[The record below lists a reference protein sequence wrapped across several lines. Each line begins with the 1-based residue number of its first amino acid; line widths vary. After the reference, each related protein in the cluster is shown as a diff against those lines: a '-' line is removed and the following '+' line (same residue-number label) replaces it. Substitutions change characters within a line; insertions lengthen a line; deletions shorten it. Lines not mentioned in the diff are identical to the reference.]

1 MKPPTVIHGF
11 APLVPGLRALCAAF
25 VLSAPPAT
33 ASPVSYDSDGDGLI
47 EISSLAQLNAI
58 RWDLDGDGAA
68 DNSTNASS
76 YAAAFPDAAAGMGC
90 PTTSC
95 TGYELTA
102 NLDFDTSGD
111 GAVNSADEYW
121 NGGAGW
127 EPIGNSGAGNEFIAT
142 LDGNGHTI
150 TRLYIDRS
158 SGRIGLFGVVGD
170 GGQVRN
176 LGVLEVAVTGSGRG
190 IIVGGLAG
198 TNAGVIAGSY
208 VTGAVS
214 NTGTGAGYVGGLVG
228 RNAGSSGASRSIVAS
243 HASASVTGSGSHG
256 RVGGLAGY
264 NYGSIRASYATGAVR
279 GTGGNAE
286 VGGLVGFHNGG
297 SIAVSYASGAVTGES
312 HVGGLVGK
320 NWGGGIWACHA
331 SGAVTGDGYV
341 GGLVGE
347 IQGSIRAS
355 YATGWVTGT
364 GTNLG
369 GLVGRDYDLAI
380 NNRSSSIRNC
390 YWNTVTS
397 GRVTSAGGEG
407 KTTAELQT
415 PTGYAGIYAAW
426 NVDVD
431 NADGDYDGT
440 TGGDDPWEFGTAQQY
455 PALRA
460 DLDGDGTASWREFGQ
475 QRPDA
480 APPPAGGGASD
491 DATLKAL
498 GVSPVDIEGFSAE
511 VLSYHIGVANE
522 VSQIT
527 VTPYPNDERATVSI
541 IDRIGVS
548 SGSSHTVSLR
558 EGEANSVRI
567 TVTAQDGSTTR
578 VYTITAARGSNAPF
592 RWKVVDDFKDL
603 GLQGESLG
611 GVWSDGT
618 SMWVS
623 VRTRDGGDLYS
634 YSMSTKARAS
644 SFGTLNAAGNKSP
657 RGIWSDG
664 TTMYVANDGLYTSR
678 IYAYRLSTYAPD
690 PGRYFNTL
698 QAVGNFD
705 PRGIWS
711 DGTTMYVADQGS
723 GRYKVYAYSM
733 STKAHEPSKDL
744 DLLYEHGPLLP
755 YGIWGNGMTL
765 WVAMA
770 GFPRLVA
777 YNITSKSRDPELD
790 FSTGSYGGYFQ
801 GGIWSDGTTMWVLDR
816 GEERIQS
823 YNMPKRMDA
832 TLRGLTV
839 TPRDITGY
847 SPDVTAYHLGVA
859 NDVTQVSLTPTVN
872 LSGGTIDIDGSTVAS
887 GAAHSVPLSEGRNDV
902 TITVTADDGR
912 TTKVYTVTVVR
923 SAATTFG
930 WNAAADF
937 NTLDAA
943 GNRSPGGLWSD
954 GTTMWVVDTRGDK
967 IYAYSM
973 ATTARDA
980 AKDLDAPKTAGNNR
994 PAGLWSDGTTMWV
1007 SDSEDDKLYAYSLS
1021 AGARDASRD
1030 FDGLKAAGNEDP
1042 AGIWSDDGT
1051 MWVVDDEDNR
1061 IYAYDLRTKARDSA
1075 KDFDY
1080 VTGPGSGLFE
1090 YIWSDSTTIWVAN
1103 WSQSRLYAYYLASG
1117 ARDSSR
1123 DFATLRAAGNGSPR
1137 GIWSDG
1143 VTMWVADGD
1152 IHDGA
1157 KIYAYNMPA
1166 AAEPPPP
1173 PVPPAVATL
1182 GSLSVRPVEIAG
1194 FSADVT
1200 TYHVGVANSVTQVSI
1215 TAATDS
1221 GSTIDIGGIS
1231 VSSGSSYPVSLTEGR
1246 NQVTVTVTASDGQTT
1261 KAYTVV
1267 VGRGVTAP
1275 FGWKAVD
1282 DFNTLVPGNN
1292 HPAGL
1297 WSDGTTL
1304 WVANYNNAPESK
1316 IFAYNLSTKA
1326 RDASKD
1332 FNTLKAAGNDDPR
1345 GLWSDGTTMWV
1356 ADGADARIY
1365 AYSLSTKA
1373 RDAARDFGTL
1383 SAAGNNDPRGLWS
1396 DGTTMWVVNHD
1407 NNDDKVFAYSL
1418 ATKARDAAKDVNTLR
1433 SDGNQ
1438 RAFGIWSDGVTLWV
1452 GDSLFLRL
1460 FAYDLATGSR
1470 DSSRDF
1476 SALHPTLT
1484 HVTLGIWSDGETM
1497 WVTDLVDRKIYS
1509 YNMPSG
1515 AGGTQAQAT
1524 TDFNGDGRTDFAD
1537 FFLFIDAYGTTDARF
1552 DLDGNG
1558 TVDFADFFKFIDAFN
1573 PSGQAKLVA
1582 MARELIGLPG
1592 ETELRQNRPN
1602 PFNSETVFSWF
1613 LLRPGPVRLEVF
1625 SLTGQRLA
1633 VLRQGPQPAGYHRL
1647 HWDGRDGE
1655 GRPLASGVYLFRLV
1669 TGETVLTR
1677 KLTLL
1682 R

>member
-1 MKPPTVIHGF
+1 M
-11 APLVPGLRALCAAF
+11 LSCAA
-25 VLSAPPAT
+25 LLLAAASGA

-47 EISSLAQLNAI
+47 EISSLTQLNAI

-95 TGYELTA
+95 TGYELNA
-102 NLDFDTSGD
+102 DLDFDTSGD

-127 EPIGNSGAGNEFIAT
+127 EPIGDSGSGNEFIAT
-142 LDGNGHTI
+142 FDGTRHTI

-190 IIVGGLAG
+190 IVVGGLAG

-364 GTNLG
+364 GTNVG
-369 GLVGRDYDLAI
+369 GLVGRDYDLVI
-380 NNRSSSIRNC
+380 NNRPSSIRNC

-460 DLDGDGTASWREFGQ
+460 DLDGDGTASWREFGE

-480 APPPAGGGASD
+480 SPPTDAGSPD

-498 GVSPVDIEGFSAE
+498 GVSPVDIEGFSAD
-511 VLSYHIGVANE
+511 VLAYHIGVAHA
-522 VSQIT
+522 VSQVT
-527 VTPYPNDERATVSI
+527 VTPYPSDEGAT
-541 IDRIGVS
+541 IDINGTTVS
-548 SGSSHTVSLR
+548 SGSGHTVSMR
-558 EGEANSVRI
+558 EGRNPVIAI
-567 TVTAQDGSTTR
+567 TVTAQDGTTTKEYSIA
-578 VYTITAARGSNAPF
+578 VDRGSDAPF
-592 RWKVVDDFKDL
+592 RWKVVDDF
-603 GLQGESLG
+603 
-611 GVWSDGT
+611 
-618 SMWVS
+618 
-623 VRTRDGGDLYS
+623 
-634 YSMSTKARAS
+634 
-644 SFGTLNAAGNKSP
+644 N
-657 RGIWSDG
+657 
-664 TTMYVANDGLYTSR
+664 
-678 IYAYRLSTYAPD
+678 
-690 PGRYFNTL
+690 
-698 QAVGNFD
+698 
-705 PRGIWS
+705 
-711 DGTTMYVADQGS
+711 
-723 GRYKVYAYSM
+723 
-733 STKAHEPSKDL
+733 DL
-744 DLLYEHGPLLP
+744 DLDHRWYGGP
-755 YGIWGNGMTL
+755 YGIWSNGTTMWVTCPRGQNLGEELCSYSMASKKQGPDFHTLETHGNRRPMG
-765 WVAMA
+765 
-770 GFPRLVA
+770 
-777 YNITSKSRDPELD
+777 IT
-790 FSTGSYGGYFQ
+790 
-801 GGIWSDGTTMWVLDR
+801 SDGTTMWVSEYPRGYATGGIYAYNLSNYARNSSREFDLVSAGIDSVGGLAVDPVLEGFWVVADGKLLAFNRHSLQRNPQADFNTLEAAGNTHIGGIWTDGHTMWVADIVDDKLYAYDR
-816 GEERIQS
+816 NTKQRAPSKDFNWLIDTDGRAPWGIWSDGETMWVTGFEIVTEFVPDRERWVGIKIQS
-823 YNMPKRMDA
+823 YNMPSRVDA

-839 TPRDITGY
+839 TPRDITGF
-847 SPDVTAYHLGVA
+847 SPDVTTYDLGVA

-872 LSGGTIDIDGSTVAS
+872 LSGGTIDVDGSTVAS
-887 GAAHSVPLSEGRNDV
+887 GASHSVSLSEGRNDV

-912 TTKVYTVTVVR
+912 TTKIYTVTVVR
-923 SAATTFG
+923 SVAATFG

-943 GNRSPGGLWSD
+943 GNRSPGGIWSD
-954 GTTMWVVDTRGDK
+954 GTTMWVVDTGGDK

-980 AKDLDAPKTAGNNR
+980 AKDLDAPMTAGNNS
-994 PAGLWSDGTTMWV
+994 PGGLWSDGTTMWV

-1042 AGIWSDDGT
+1042 AGIWSDDST

-1075 KDFDY
+1075 RDFDY

-1215 TAATDS
+1215 TATATDA
-1221 GSTIDIGGIS
+1221 GSTIDMGGIS

-1246 NQVTVTVTASDGQTT
+1246 NEVTITVTASDGQTT

-1267 VGRGVTAP
+1267 VGRGVAAP

-1383 SAAGNNDPRGLWS
+1383 GAAGNNDPRGLWS

-1558 TVDFADFFKFIDAFN
+1558 TVDFADFFRFIDAFN

-1592 ETELRQNRPN
+1592 ETELRQNWPN

-1613 LLRPGPVRLEVF
+1613 LLQPGPVRLEVF

-1633 VLRQGPQPAGYHRL
+1633 VLRQGPQPTGYHRL
-1647 HWDGRDGE
+1647 RWDGRDGE

>member
-1 MKPPTVIHGF
+1 M
-11 APLVPGLRALCAAF
+11 
-25 VLSAPPAT
+25 
-33 ASPVSYDSDGDGLI
+33 
-47 EISSLAQLNAI
+47 
-58 RWDLDGDGAA
+58 
-68 DNSTNASS
+68 
-76 YAAAFPDAAAGMGC
+76 
-90 PTTSC
+90 
-95 TGYELTA
+95 
-102 NLDFDTSGD
+102 
-111 GAVNSADEYW
+111 
-121 NGGAGW
+121 
-127 EPIGNSGAGNEFIAT
+127 
-142 LDGNGHTI
+142 
-150 TRLYIDRS
+150 
-158 SGRIGLFGVVGD
+158 
-170 GGQVRN
+170 
-176 LGVLEVAVTGSGRG
+176 TGSGRG

-214 NTGTGAGYVGGLVG
+214 NTGTGAGSVGGLVG

-297 SIAVSYASGAVTGES
+297 SIAVSYASGAVTGVN

-331 SGAVTGDGYV
+331 SGAVTGADYV

-364 GTNLG
+364 GTNVG
-369 GLVGRDYDLAI
+369 GLVGRDYDLVI
-380 NNRSSSIRNC
+380 NNRPSSIRNC

-415 PTGYAGIYAAW
+415 PTGYADIYAAW

-460 DLDGDGTASWREFGQ
+460 DFDGDGTATWREFGE

-480 APPPAGGGASD
+480 SPPAGGGSSS

-498 GVSPVDIEGFSAE
+498 GVSPVDIEGFAAD
-511 VLSYHIGVANE
+511 VLSYHIGVAHA
-522 VSQIT
+522 VSQVT
-527 VTPYPNDERATVSI
+527 VTPYPNDEGATVVI
-541 IDRIGVS
+541 NGFTVS
-548 SGSSHTVSLR
+548 SGSGHTVSLA
-558 EGEANSVRI
+558 EGSNEITI
-567 TVTAQDGSTTR
+567 TVTAQDGTTTKE
-578 VYTITAARGSNAPF
+578 YGIAADRGSDAPF
-592 RWKVVDDFKDL
+592 GWKVTEDFNDL
-603 GLQGESLG
+603 GLAEETHPLGIWGIGNTMWVVCSGDSSIHCPNLAFPDCLENRGAYLCRYSISTKERGADGFHTLETWGNYNPRGITANSTTMYVVDYVQKRLFAYSMATYARDPSKEVDLTLNRPGQPIGPTGVAFHPGGNRIYYADRLWGQIWYHDTVGARGGLDHRLGDQNRHPYGIWTNHANMWVADHEDMKIYAYDYQGRREPTKDFNTLG
-611 GVWSDGT
+611 G
-618 SMWVS
+618 
-623 VRTRDGGDLYS
+623 
-634 YSMSTKARAS
+634 
-644 SFGTLNAAGNKSP
+644 AGNTSP

-664 TTMYVANDGLYTSR
+664 TTM
-678 IYAYRLSTYAPD
+678 
-690 PGRYFNTL
+690 
-698 QAVGNFD
+698 
-705 PRGIWS
+705 
-711 DGTTMYVADQGS
+711 
-723 GRYKVYAYSM
+723 
-733 STKAHEPSKDL
+733 
-744 DLLYEHGPLLP
+744 
-755 YGIWGNGMTL
+755 
-765 WVAMA
+765 WVVDAEKKKI
-770 GFPRLVA
+770 F
-777 YNITSKSRDPELD
+777 
-790 FSTGSYGGYFQ
+790 
-801 GGIWSDGTTMWVLDR
+801 
-816 GEERIQS
+816 S
-823 YNMPKRMDA
+823 YNMPSRVDA
-832 TLRGLTV
+832 RLRELTV
-839 TPRDITGY
+839 TPRDITGF
-847 SPDVTAYHLGVA
+847 SPDVTAYYMGVA
-859 NDVTQVSLTPTVN
+859 NDVTQVSVTPTVN
-872 LSGGTIDIDGSTVAS
+872 LSGGTIDVDGSTVAS
-887 GAAHSVPLSEGRNDV
+887 GSAHSVSLAEGRNEIS
-902 TITVTADDGR
+902 ITVTADDGR
-912 TTKVYTVTVVR
+912 TTMVYTVTVVR
-923 SAATTFG
+923 SVRATFG
-930 WNAAADF
+930 WNASADF
-937 NTLDAA
+937 NTLEAA

-980 AKDLDAPKTAGNNR
+980 AKDLDAPKTAGNNH
-994 PAGLWSDGTTMWV
+994 PEGLWSDGTTMWV

-1051 MWVVDDEDNR
+1051 MWVVDDEDNH

-1103 WSQSRLYAYYLASG
+1103 WAQSKLYAYYLASG

-1123 DFATLRAAGNGSPR
+1123 DFATLRAAGNEAAR

-1173 PVPPAVATL
+1173 PVPPADATL
-1182 GSLSVRPVEIAG
+1182 GSLSVRPVDIAG

-1200 TYHVGVANSVTQVSI
+1200 TYHVGVANAVTQVSI
-1215 TAATDS
+1215 TATATDAS
-1221 GSTIDIGGIS
+1221 SIIDIGGTS
-1231 VSSGSSYPVSLTEGR
+1231 VSSGSPYPVSLSEGR
-1246 NQVTVTVTASDGQTT
+1246 NEVRVTVTASDGQTT

-1316 IFAYNLSTKA
+1316 IFAYTLATKA

-1356 ADGADARIY
+1356 ADGRDARIY
-1365 AYSLSTKA
+1365 AYNLSTKA
-1373 RDAARDFGTL
+1373 RDAASDFGTL
-1383 SAAGNNDPRGLWS
+1383 SAAGNNDPQGLWS
-1396 DGTTMWVVNHD
+1396 DGTTMWVVNHS
-1407 NNDDKVFAYSL
+1407 NSDDKVFAYDL
-1418 ATKARDAAKDVNTLR
+1418 ATKARDAARDFNTLR

-1438 RAFGIWSDGVTLWV
+1438 RAFGIWSDGVTLWI

-1460 FAYDLATGSR
+1460 FAYDRATGAR
-1470 DSSRDF
+1470 DASRDF

-1484 HVTLGIWSDGETM
+1484 HVTLGLWSDGETM
-1497 WVTDLVDRKIYS
+1497 WVTDLSDRKIYS
-1509 YNMPSG
+1509 YNMPSK
-1515 AGGTQAQAT
+1515 AQAPQPPAA
-1524 TDFNGDGRTDFAD
+1524 TDFNGDGKTDFAD
-1537 FFLFIDAYGTTDARF
+1537 FFLFIDAYGGTDARF

-1647 HWDGRDGE
+1647 GWDGRDGE